1 MTFNDKAK
9 PAKTGILSTLGDF
22 ARNRRG
28 VAAIEFAI
36 IAPILFAMYFLTLEF
51 GQAIDVNKKV
61 SRAANMAGDLIAQQP
76 SITAGEIDAIMKIGG
91 AIMKP
96 YNRSA
101 PTLTLTAIQVTDE
114 RNPKVKVVWSREL
127 KNGTASAGLKEGSI
141 TTLPPELEI
150 KGAFYI
156 RATVSLGYK
165 PILTWSKDGA
175 KSAGLTAMAGLDNLQ
190 MSERFHLRP
199 RMSSTIPCDDC

>member
-1 MTFNDKAK
+1 MTPNDNVKSV
-9 PAKTGILSTLGDF
+9 KTGILSTLGDF

-51 GQAIDVNKKV
+51 GQAIDVNKRV

-76 SITAGEIDAIMKIGG
+76 SITAGEIDAIMKIGS

-114 RNPKVKVVWSREL
+114 RNPEVRVVWSREL

-141 TTLPPELEI
+141 TTLPSELEI
-150 KGAFYI
+150 RGAFYI

-175 KSAGLTAMAGLDNLQ
+175 KATGVSAMIGLDNLQ

-199 RMSSTIPCDDC
+199 RMSRTVPCDDC

>member
-1 MTFNDKAK
+1 MTFNDNAK

-28 VAAIEFAI
+28 VAAMEFAI

-61 SRAANMAGDLIAQQP
+61 SRAANMAADLVAQQP

-96 YNRSA
+96 YNRST
-101 PTLTLTAIQVTDE
+101 PTVTLTAIQVTDE
-114 RNPKVKVVWSREL
+114 RNPRVEVVWSREL
-127 KNGTASAGLKEGSI
+127 KNGTTSAGLKAGST

-150 KGAFYI
+150 RGAFYV

-175 KSAGLTAMAGLDNLQ
+175 KATGVSAMIGLDNLQ